1 MQENEIEIFT
11 DGGYCIPKEIGG
23 WGMVVVVNDDVVH
36 TKSDTVEDSTSNRME
51 MTAFLT
57 ALKYTDE
64 PVTIITDSNYV
75 VQGYN
80 IWSHNWK
87 LKGWKKSDGKDVLN
101 KDLWLQ
107 IDAARRHN
115 VTVKWTKGHSKA
127 GTREAMYNELVDSLT
142 RNYI

>member
-1 MQENEIEIFT
+1 MEIYT

-23 WGMVVVVNDDVVH
+23 WGMVVVEGNDVIH
-36 TKSDTVEDSTSNRME
+36 TKSDTVKDSTSNRME

-57 ALKYTDE
+57 ALKYTDQ

-80 IWSHNWK
+80 TWSHNWK
-87 LKGWKKSDGKDVLN
+87 KRNWKKSDGKEILN
-101 KDLWLQ
+101 KDLWIA
-107 IDAARRHN
+107 IDEARRDN
-115 VTVKWTKGHSKA
+115 VTVKWTKGHCKS
-127 GTREAMYNELVDSLT
+127 GTREARFNDLVDSLT

>member
-1 MQENEIEIFT
+1 MIEIYT

-23 WGMVVVVNDDVVH
+23 WAMVVVVDDRVKY
-36 TKSDTVEDSTSNRME
+36 TKSDTVKNSTSNRME

-57 ALKYTDE
+57 ALQYTDE

-80 IWSHNWK
+80 NWSHNWK
-87 LKGWKKSDGKDVLN
+87 KKNWKKSDGKEILN
-101 KDLWLQ
+101 KDLWEA
-107 IDAARRHN
+107 IDAARRDN
-115 VTVKWTKGHSKA
+115 VTVRWTKGHSKA
-127 GTREAMYNELVDSLT
+127 GTREARYNELVDSLT